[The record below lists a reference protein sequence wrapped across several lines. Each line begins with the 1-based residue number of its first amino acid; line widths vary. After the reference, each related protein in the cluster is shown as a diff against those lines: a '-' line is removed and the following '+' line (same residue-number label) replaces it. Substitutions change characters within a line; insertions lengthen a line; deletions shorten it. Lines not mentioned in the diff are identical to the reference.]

1 MKPHLLLAGQGGGSW
16 GCFPVGALLEYFEQ
30 NQPAYDGG
38 FGVSV
43 SALILSRLMAS
54 DNGTIPPLDVQR
66 ENARRLGQIF
76 SSLSGNEAIYT
87 PWSASKLS
95 SWLLKGPISLMPI
108 PREAKQAIIALLE
121 KKPSVY
127 DTRPLMELV
136 KRELAGKKWHPSVCV
151 GVVHLETGVFE
162 EISLGNNANWAETI
176 VASTAIPIA
185 FPPVAAL
192 VDGGVMDI
200 TPLKG
205 VFNRFRELRA
215 AEPGRPQ
222 ELHVYRCSPFPDH
235 RQTGK
240 RYATLPVVTSRTLD
254 IMLDHTDEEDFSN
267 ALFYN
272 RLADLTARVMS
283 CSDPVLIK
291 EFAALHE
298 KYGKVA
304 IYVISPTREDVL
316 AMPENSRS
324 FDPARMR
331 GGMLRGQ
338 AAMKSFLMNKES
350 YRLERL
356 VETKT

>member
-30 NQPAYDGG
+30 SQQPYDGG

-54 DNGTIPPLDVQR
+54 DDGTIPSPEVQR
-66 ENARRLGQIF
+66 ENVQRLGQIF
-76 SSLSGNEAIYT
+76 SGLSGDEAIYT
-87 PWSASKLS
+87 PWPASNLW
-95 SWLLKGPISLMPI
+95 SWLLKGPMLLMPV
-108 PREAKQAIIALLE
+108 PREIKQAINALLE

-136 KRELAGKKWHPSVCV
+136 KKELAGKKWHPSVCV

-162 EISLGNNANWAETI
+162 EISLGNNPNWADAI

-185 FPPVAAL
+185 FPPIAAL

-205 VFNRFRELRA
+205 VFHRFREMRTA
-215 AEPGRPQ
+215 DPGRPQ
-222 ELHVYRCSPFPDH
+222 DLHVYRCSPFPAH
-235 RQTGK
+235 RRTGK

-254 IMLDHTDEEDFSN
+254 IMLDNTDEEDFSN
-267 ALFYN
+267 AVFYN
-272 RLADLTARVMS
+272 RLAGLTSQVMES
-283 CSDPVLIK
+283 SDPVLKK
-291 EFAALHE
+291 EFAAWHE
-298 KYGKVA
+298 KYGKVS
-304 IYVISPTREDVL
+304 IYVISPTSEDVL

-324 FDPARMR
+324 FNPEQIKSGIARGR
-331 GGMLRGQ
+331 

-356 VETKT
+356 VGSSS